1 MERRTE
7 RCPKMKRKV
16 ELMQLLEKLYTKA
29 REVTKTEGFVPAE
42 VAYTIWDSLVELDDD
57 VELKLSDEERNMM
70 TLVISLAA
78 ALENA
83 CQLMGAGYEK
93 YAVSVMASS
102 YQLTDALSDF
112 YDLLQ

>member
-1 MERRTE
+1 
-7 RCPKMKRKV
+7 MKRKV
-16 ELMQLLEKLYTKA
+16 ELMQLLEKLRTHA
-29 REVTKTEGFVPAE
+29 SEVTKTEGFVPAE
-42 VAYTIWDSLVELDDD
+42 VAYTIWDNLVELDDD

>member
-1 MERRTE
+1 
-7 RCPKMKRKV
+7 MKRKV
-16 ELMQLLEKLYTKA
+16 ELMQLLEKLRTHA
-29 REVTKTEGFVPAE
+29 SEVTKTEGFVPAE

-57 VELKLSDEERNMM
+57 VDLKLSDEERNMM

>member
-57 VELKLSDEERNMM
+57 VELKLSDEECNMM

-93 YAVSVMASS
+93 YAVSVLALS
-102 YQLTDALSDF
+102 YQLTDALSGF

>member
-1 MERRTE
+1 
-7 RCPKMKRKV
+7 MKRKV
-16 ELMQLLEKLYTKA
+16 ELMQLLEKLRTHA
-29 REVTKTEGFVPAE
+29 SEVTKTEGFVPSE

>member
-1 MERRTE
+1 
-7 RCPKMKRKV
+7 MKRKV
-16 ELMQLLEKLYTKA
+16 ELMQLLEKLRTHA
-29 REVTKTEGFVPAE
+29 SEVTKTEGFVPAE

-57 VELKLSDEERNMM
+57 VELKLSYEERNMM

>member
-1 MERRTE
+1 
-7 RCPKMKRKV
+7 MKRKV
-16 ELMQLLEKLYTKA
+16 ELMQLLEKLHKKA
-29 REVTKTEGFVPAE
+29 CEVTKAEGFVPAE
-42 VAYTIWDSLVELDDD
+42 VAYTIWDSLIELDGD

-83 CQLMGAGYEK
+83 CLLIGAGYEK
-93 YAVSVMASS
+93 YAVSVLALS

-112 YDLLQ
+112 YDLPQ